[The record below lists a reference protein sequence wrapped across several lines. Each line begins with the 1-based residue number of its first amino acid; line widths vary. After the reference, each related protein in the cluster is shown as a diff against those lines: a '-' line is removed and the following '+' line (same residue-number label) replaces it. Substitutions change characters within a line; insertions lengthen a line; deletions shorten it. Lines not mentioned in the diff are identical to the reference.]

1 MFIIL
6 IILTVIMKLYCSK
19 PAESIKHSLP
29 STPRDKKKRGISLS
43 N

>member
-6 IILTVIMKLYCSK
+6 IILTVNMKLYSSK
-19 PAESIKHSLP
+19 PVVSIKNSMP